1 MSKIEREW
9 LEARSLATD
18 DFERPDT
25 KLDVDQAAVVL
36 IRQFGE
42 DSAAVAYSRA
52 YCCKCRGDD
61 EAARAWNT
69 VVKRIVDLMFSP
81 RQGSLH

>member
-1 MSKIEREW
+1 MSKMERGW
-9 LEARSLATD
+9 LQSRSLATD
-18 DFERPDT
+18 VFERSNT

-52 YCCKCRGDD
+52 YCCKCRGDLD
-61 EAARAWNT
+61 AAREWNT

-81 RQGSLH
+81 REGSLH

>member
-1 MSKIEREW
+1 MSKIERGW
-9 LEARSLATD
+9 LQSRSLATD
-18 DFERPDT
+18 AFDQPDT
-25 KLDVDQAAVVL
+25 PFDVDEAAVIL

-52 YCCKCRGDD
+52 YCCKCRGES
-61 EAARAWNT
+61 EAARNWNT

>member
-1 MSKIEREW
+1 MPKIERGW
-9 LEARSLATD
+9 LNSRSLATD
-18 DFERPDT
+18 VFERPGT
-25 KLDVDQAAVVL
+25 TFDVGQAAVVL

-52 YCCKCRGDD
+52 YCCKCRGDT
-61 EAARAWNT
+61 EAARVWTT